1 MSIIDSFSGDYS
13 FLSNFYPVDVEFD
26 GEVYPSVEHAYQAAK
41 TYDISARELIRL
53 TVDPGRAKQLGKAV
67 EIHSEWDKTKISIMN
82 ELLVKK
88 FQDPKL
94 RIMLM
99 NTEGSDLLEGNYWG
113 DTFWGVC
120 NGVGKNHLGQIL
132 MSIRNGIKLGIL

>member
-41 TYDISARELIRL
+41 TYDISARELIRNAIS
-53 TVDPGRAKQLGKAV
+53 PGRAKQLGEAV

>member
-1 MSIIDSFSGDYS
+1 MSTIDSFSGDYS
-13 FLSNFYPVDVEFD
+13 FLSNFYLVDVEFD

-41 TYDISARELIRL
+41 THDISAREVIRNA
-53 TVDPGRAKQLGKAV
+53 TSPGRAKRLGKAV

-88 FQDPKL
+88 FQDPEL
-94 RIMLM
+94 RLMLM